1 MELTTSVVF
10 VAVFLLQTVIVQGM
24 FFHFNIL
31 TTSRNVES
39 TSYSAMLNIA
49 GRVPVPVTGLSGP
62 NFRPVKNV
70 RLEIGQSIVFT
81 LLLFPYK
88 RRQSF
93 CEVLIISPRYYI
105 DTFWLKFPLWIII
118 IQRQKLFCNKFR
130 TGRSVLTCLD
140 RCPDRL

>member
-39 TSYSAMLNIA
+39 TSYSAMLNFA
-49 GRVPVPVTGLSGP
+49 GRLPVPVTGLSGP
-62 NFRPVKNV
+62 NFRPVKNG

-93 CEVLIISPRYYI
+93 FEVLIISPRYYI

-130 TGRSVLTCLD
+130 TGRSVLTYLD
-140 RCPDRL
+140 RCRDRS